1 LNNIVKIIGAFL
13 LSALV
18 FYYIRYNLA
27 QNKIYAL
34 ENEKNTLKTEN
45 ARLRQEGES
54 LSFELN
60 RRNENVK
67 KLEQR
72 AAELQAAVKTDTSGF
87 NWNYDIYGN
96 AVIVRLRNSCLS
108 CAY

>member
-1 LNNIVKIIGAFL
+1 MNNIVKIIGAFL

-54 LSFELN
+54 LSLELN

-96 AVIVRLRNSCLS
+96 AVIVWLRISGLS